1 MRHWNVTPE
10 EIGKHYPCQDHAAP
24 GDELLLR
31 AIDVDA
37 DPATTFRWLCQI
49 TVAPYSYDW
58 IDNGGRRSPATLT
71 PGADRLVD
79 GQPVLEHLP
88 AGRARR
94 PPAHHGHHTAGRER
108 LFGRVLATYLATE
121 RPGGSRIVVAFTV
134 GADGRLQ
141 RLRRRA
147 LAWGDVVMVRKQLR
161 TLKAYAEAGAPRVTR
176 GVRTSRGAR
185 PATPRRPRPA
195 RPGAGGGTATP
206 AAPARPAA

>member
-10 EIGKHYPCQDHAAP
+10 EIGKHYSCQDHAAP

-37 DPATTFRWLCQI
+37 DPATTFRWLCQV

-79 GQPVLEHLP
+79 GQPVLSIFRLLEHDDRQLTMVTTP
-88 AGRARR
+88 RA
-94 PPAHHGHHTAGRER
+94 ER
-108 LFGRVLATYLATE
+108 LFGRVHATYLATE

-134 GADGRLQ
+134 GAQGRLQ

-161 TLKAYAEAGAPRVTR
+161 TLKAYAEATAR
-176 GVRTSRGAR
+176 G
-185 PATPRRPRPA
+185 
-195 RPGAGGGTATP
+195 
-206 AAPARPAA
+206 

>member
-37 DPATTFRWLCQI
+37 DPATTFRWLCQV

-88 AGRARR
+88 APRARR
-94 PPAHHGHHTAGRER
+94 PPAHHGHHRRVRSGCSGASTRRTSRRSARAAAGSW
-108 LFGRVLATYLATE
+108 
-121 RPGGSRIVVAFTV
+121 SRSPSART
-134 GADGRLQ
+134 GAWQ

-161 TLKAYAEAGAPRVTR
+161 TLKAYAEASAR
-176 GVRTSRGAR
+176 G
-185 PATPRRPRPA
+185 
-195 RPGAGGGTATP
+195 
-206 AAPARPAA
+206 

>member
-37 DPATTFRWLCQI
+37 DPATTFRWLCQV

-79 GQPVLEHLP
+79 GQPVLGIFRLVEHDDRQLTMVTTP
-88 AGRARR
+88 RA
-94 PPAHHGHHTAGRER
+94 ER
-108 LFGRVLATYLATE
+108 LFGRVHATYLATE

-134 GADGRLQ
+134 GAHGRLQ

-147 LAWGDVVMVRKQLR
+147 LAWGDVLMVRKQLR
-161 TLKAYAEAGAPRVTR
+161 TLKGYAEASAR
-176 GVRTSRGAR
+176 G
-185 PATPRRPRPA
+185 
-195 RPGAGGGTATP
+195 
-206 AAPARPAA
+206 

>member
-37 DPATTFRWLCQI
+37 DPTTTFRWLCQL

-71 PGADRLVD
+71 PGADRRVD
-79 GQPVLEHLP
+79 GQPVLSIFRLLEHNDRQLTMVTTR
-88 AGRARR
+88 RA
-94 PPAHHGHHTAGRER
+94 ER
-108 LFGRVLATYLATE
+108 LFGRVHATYLTAD

-134 GADGRLQ
+134 GAQGWWQ

-161 TLKAYAEAGAPRVTR
+161 TLKRHAE
-176 GVRTSRGAR
+176 TSS
-185 PATPRRPRPA
+185 
-195 RPGAGGGTATP
+195 
-206 AAPARPAA
+206 

>member
-31 AIDVDA
+31 AVAVDA
-37 DPATTFRWLCQI
+37 EVATTFRWLCQI

-79 GQPVLEHLP
+79 GQPVLSIFRLLEHDDRQLTMVTVP
-88 AGRARR
+88 RA
-94 PPAHHGHHTAGRER
+94 ER
-108 LFGRVLATYLATE
+108 LFGRVHATYLVTE

-134 GADGRLQ
+134 GADGVLQ

-147 LAWGDVVMVRKQLR
+147 LAWGDVVMVRKQLL
-161 TLKAYAEAGAPRVTR
+161 TLKEYAEASAR
-176 GVRTSRGAR
+176 G
-185 PATPRRPRPA
+185 
-195 RPGAGGGTATP
+195 
-206 AAPARPAA
+206 